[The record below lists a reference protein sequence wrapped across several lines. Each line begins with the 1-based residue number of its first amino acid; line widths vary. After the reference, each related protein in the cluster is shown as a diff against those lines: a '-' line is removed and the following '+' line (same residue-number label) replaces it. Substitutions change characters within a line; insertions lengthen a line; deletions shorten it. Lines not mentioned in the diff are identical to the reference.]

1 MRVRSV
7 SVAFVVAMSALIV
20 GADGIG
26 ASTVARSEVASAAAM
41 PAVRIAEFHYDN
53 GGTDTG
59 EAIEVSGPAG
69 TDLTGWQI
77 VLYNGNGGAPYD
89 TKTLSGSLPATC
101 GTRGVAVQTYPSNGI
116 QNGSP
121 DGIALVSGGTTV
133 VEFLSYEGTFV
144 AVGGPANGMT
154 STDIGASE
162 AGTESINPVTS
173 LQRNGDGTWSSP
185 KPNTFGTCNDEEPP
199 PPPEVASVTVSPAS
213 ATIIE
218 GTTKKFTATA
228 FDSGNQPISGVAFT
242 WSSSNTSVAT
252 VDAAGIATGVS
263 EGDATIVAMTSN
275 GTTGTASVHV
285 DPPAPPAEP
294 PSTRIVEIHYDNLGT
309 DVNEAIEIEGSAGA
323 DLTGWS
329 VVLYNGGNGAAY
341 GTRVL
346 AGTIPSTC
354 GTRGVVVL
362 FYPQDGIQNG
372 SPDGIAL
379 ISAAGEVVEFLSY
392 EGTFT
397 AVDGPAA
404 GMTATNIGALESSS
418 RAGLSLQRDASNQW
432 WLAQNSFGLCNGVP
446 TLTPNTI
453 SISGRAGGDVELP
466 VGFEDQLFAVETD
479 STGTAIPT
487 TVTWSSAA
495 PDIASI
501 DQNGVVRALA
511 AGTAVLRATAADG
524 TIGTLALPTR
534 IALASTTA
542 VYAGNTEFGIP
553 TDTDPSDDFIVVYPQ
568 YTASYNPARGTPNWV
583 SYELDPTHYGPE
595 DRCDCFTFD
604 QQLPPEFTRYTTA
617 DYTGAGTYHGYGI
630 DRGHLA
636 RSFDRTSAGLDNART
651 FYFTNIVPQAADLN
665 QGPWASFE
673 TFLGDLARTA
683 GKEVY
688 IVAGVAGNKGTVKD
702 EGKIV
707 IPDGTW
713 KVAVVMP
720 HDSGLANI
728 VDYRD
733 LEVIAVSMP
742 NQPGVRS
749 VPWQSYKTTVDAI
762 EASTGYDLLALL
774 PDKIENIVESGTMPP
789 FARVDGPYTLSEGSG
804 VAMSGAASFDPNG
817 TVVSYAWN
825 FGDGTSAS
833 GQLVNHI
840 YTQDGA
846 YTVTLVVTD
855 NDGVTDEI
863 TTTATVANVAPSIA
877 AFAGATGLLPGEQYN
892 SSGSF
897 TDPGSDPWTAAI
909 DYGDGAGKAALALT
923 GKTFALAH
931 TYLAA
936 GTFTVTVEVSDDHV
950 TSTATRSVTVISQ
963 SDAIQTARGMVDALV
978 AGGKLDAKTAKGLS
992 VKLTGAIKDI
1002 EKGDV
1007 NFAIEKLQSVIDQMD
1022 ALVRTGKVSSSDTA
1036 PIRMLLDRVIQS
1048 L

>member
-1 MRVRSV
+1 MRVRR
-7 SVAFVVAMSALIV
+7 VAFLVAMTGVIV
-20 GADGIG
+20 NSTGIG
-26 ASTVARSEVASAAAM
+26 GSAATRVEFAVAPAM
-41 PAVRIAEFHYDN
+41 PEVRIAEFHYDN
-53 GGTDTG
+53 SGTDTG
-59 EAIEVSGPAG
+59 EAIEISGPAG
-69 TDLTGWQI
+69 MDLTGWQI
-77 VLYNGNGGAPYD
+77 LLYNGNGGAAYD
-89 TKTLSGSLPATC
+89 TKNLSGVLPTTC
-101 GTRGVAVQTYPSNGI
+101 GTRGVVVQTYPSNGI

-121 DGIALVSGGTTV
+121 DGIALVSPAATV
-133 VEFLSYEGTFV
+133 VEFLSYEGTFA

-154 STDIGASE
+154 STDVGVSE
-162 AGTESINPVTS
+162 AGTESASPVTS
-173 LQRNGDGTWSSP
+173 LQRNGDGTWSGP

-199 PPPEVASVTVSPAS
+199 PPAEVASITVSPAS
-213 ATIIE
+213 ATIVE
-218 GTTKKFTATA
+218 ATTRKFTATA
-228 FDSGNQPISGVAFT
+228 FDSSNQPISGVAFT
-242 WSSSNTSVAT
+242 WNSSNPSVAT
-252 VDAAGIATGVS
+252 VDSAGIASGVS
-263 EGDATIVAMTSN
+263 EGDATIMAMSPN
-275 GTTGTASVHV
+275 GTTGTASLHV

-294 PSTRIVEIHYDNLGT
+294 PSTRIAEIHYDNIGT
-309 DVNEAIEIEGSAGA
+309 DVNEAIEIEGVAGA

-341 GTRVL
+341 GTRAL

-354 GTRGVVVL
+354 SARGVVVL

-372 SPDGIAL
+372 SPDGLAL

-392 EGTFT
+392 EGTLT

-404 GMTATNIGALESSS
+404 GMTATDVGALEVSS

-432 WLAQNSFGLCNGVP
+432 SLAPNSFGLCNGVAAP
-446 TLTPNTI
+446 VGNII

-466 VGFEDQLFAVETD
+466 VGFEDQLFAAETD

-501 DQNGVVRALA
+501 DQNGVFRALA

-524 TIGTLALPTR
+524 TTGTLALPTH

-542 VYAGNTEFGIP
+542 LYAGNTEFGIP
-553 TDTDPSDDFIVVYPQ
+553 TDADPIDDHIVVYPQ
-568 YTASYNPARGTPNWV
+568 YTASYNPVRGTPNWV

-604 QQLPPEFTRYTTA
+604 QQLPSEFTRYTTA

-636 RSFDRTSAGLDNART
+636 RSFDRTSASLDNART

-673 TFLGDLARTA
+673 TFLGELARTA

-688 IVAGVAGNKGTVKD
+688 IVTGVAGNKGTVKD
-702 EGKIV
+702 EGKIT
-707 IPDGTW
+707 IPDSTW

-720 HDSGLANI
+720 HDAGLADI

-733 LEVIAVSMP
+733 LEVVAVNMP

-762 EASTGYDLLALL
+762 EAATGYDLLALL
-774 PDKIENIVESGTMPP
+774 PDKIENIVESGTIPP
-789 FARVDGPYTLSEGSG
+789 FARTDGPYTSSEGSAA
-804 VAMSGAASFDPNG
+804 AMSAAASFDPNG

-825 FGDGTSAS
+825 FGDGAGAS
-833 GQLVNHI
+833 GQSVSHLF
-840 YTQDGA
+840 TQDGT

-855 NDGVTDEI
+855 NDGLTDEI
-863 TTTATVANVAPSIA
+863 TTTATVANVAPSSA
-877 AFAGATGLLPGEQYN
+877 AFAGATGLLPGEQYT
-892 SSGSF
+892 SSGGF
-897 TDPGSDPWTAAI
+897 TDPGSDSWTATV
-909 DYGDGAGKAALALT
+909 DYGDGGGKTALSLT
-923 GKTFALAH
+923 GKTFALSH
-931 TYLAA
+931 TYQAA

-950 TSTATRSVTVISQ
+950 TSAATQSVTVMSPIE
-963 SDAIQTARGMVDALV
+963 AIQKVQGMVDALV
-978 AGGKLDAKTAKGLS
+978 AGGKLDAKAAKTLS
-992 VKLTGAIKDI
+992 VKLTGAIKDLD
-1002 EKGDV
+1002 KADV
-1007 NFAIEKLQSVIDQMD
+1007 GFAIEKLQSVLDQLD
-1022 ALVRTGKVSSSDTA
+1022 AFVRTGKLSPTDAA
-1036 PIRMLLDRVIQS
+1036 PIRTLVGRVIQS